1 MGGGVRAA
9 LTIDIRKNPTGDAGV
24 LKRGATKVKG
34 AAIPAGPSARAAGA
48 LGQGLPPLTPPLRT
62 PPPGLPKRWAP
73 RPAREFVRPR
83 YAGRFRCIASA
94 CEDTCCKDW
103 GVPIDQATYAKYE
116 ASEALRPHL
125 GTLIVL
131 TTGQQTAKDYARI
144 ALNEQSMCPFL
155 DAESLCG
162 IHKQLGAEMLSSTC
176 ATYPLAVSTNAG
188 QVEQA
193 LNLSCPEAARVT
205 LFDPQ
210 LRRFP
215 DAKTERDNSSALNA
229 SGGERYAAVRRD
241 AAKLPRGYDS
251 RLAIREFSLLLL
263 GDRSYPLWQRVYL
276 LGLLARRLDS
286 LSGSVPAEEWSAAN
300 PDAVAKLLADSAR
313 VAVLGRLR
321 PVMDKIEAD
330 PAQQLQLLVELLK
343 LRFSKPPI
351 PQRFIECVQDFE
363 LGIGSK
369 TATSEEEI
377 LDAYA
382 LGYRQYFRPLMEA
395 HPQVLENYLANYI
408 FKNSYPFGRPTK
420 TDLAADT
427 VTGAESEHLS
437 LCVHLALAQ
446 TLLIAMAGRY
456 RESFGLD
463 HVVKLVQ
470 SLARTIE
477 HSKESLDQITVFVR
491 QKNLNNPRGIA
502 LLLRQRD

>member
-1 MGGGVRAA
+1 
-9 LTIDIRKNPTGDAGV
+9 
-24 LKRGATKVKG
+24 
-34 AAIPAGPSARAAGA
+34 
-48 LGQGLPPLTPPLRT
+48 
-62 PPPGLPKRWAP
+62 
-73 RPAREFVRPR
+73 
-83 YAGRFRCIASA
+83 
-94 CEDTCCKDW
+94 
-103 GVPIDQATYAKYE
+103 VPIDQATYAKYE
-116 ASEALRPHL
+116 ASEALKPHL
-125 GTLIVL
+125 GTLVVL

-155 DAESLCG
+155 DGESLCA
-162 IHKQLGAEMLSSTC
+162 IHRELGPEMLSSTC

-188 QVEQA
+188 QLEQA

-205 LFDPQ
+205 LFDPA
-210 LRRFP
+210 LMGFP
-215 DAKTERDNSSALNA
+215 GVEPSSLSAN
-229 SGGERYAAVRRD
+229 GIERYAAERRD
-241 AAKLPRGYDS
+241 AAKLPRQYES
-251 RLAIREFSLLLL
+251 RLAIREFALLLL

-286 LSGSVPAEEWSAAN
+286 MSGVTSAEEWAVAN
-300 PDAVAKLLADSAR
+300 PEAVAKLLADSAR
-313 VAVLGRLR
+313 VAGLGRLR
-321 PVMDKIEAD
+321 PAMDKIEAD
-330 PAQQLQLLVELLK
+330 PAQQLQLVVELLK

-351 PQRFIECVQDFE
+351 PRRFIECVQDFE

-369 TATSEEEI
+369 TATSEAEI

-382 LGYRQYFRPLMEA
+382 LGYRKYFRPLMNK

-420 TDLAADT
+420 TDLAPDA

-437 LCVHLALAQ
+437 LCVHLALTQ
-446 TLLIAMAGRY
+446 TLLIAIAGRY

-477 HSKESLDQITVFVR
+477 HSKESLDQIKVFVR
-491 QKNLNNPRGIA
+491 EKDLNNPRGIA
-502 LLLRQRD
+502 LLLRHRD